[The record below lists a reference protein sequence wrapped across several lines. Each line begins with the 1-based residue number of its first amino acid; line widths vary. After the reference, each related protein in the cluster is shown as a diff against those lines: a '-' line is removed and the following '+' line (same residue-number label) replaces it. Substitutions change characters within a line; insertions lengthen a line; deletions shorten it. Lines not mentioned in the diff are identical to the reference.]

1 MLISTN
7 VMTNLLCRFSSVDNM
22 NCVDME
28 MQTIGRIL
36 SALPGITRCISI

>member
-1 MLISTN
+1 MII
-7 VMTNLLCRFSSVDNM
+7 NLLCRFSTVDNM
-22 NCVDME
+22 NCVDTE

>member
-1 MLISTN
+1 MDNQST
-7 VMTNLLCRFSSVDNM
+7 VLCRFSTVDNM
-22 NCVDME
+22 NCVDTE